1 MKGHAARW
9 FAIASTVLL
18 LNEALLGALLVKLGY
33 VTGNQSAG
41 RMVLL
46 SIHLSNTLL
55 LVAALTLTARFLA
68 TGLRWARLD
77 RAPGFGWA
85 VAGLAATI
93 GVGVSGSMAALGDTL
108 FPAASLQ
115 AAYVQDFGAGAPW
128 LLRLRLVHPVSAL
141 LAALFVI
148 WLVRRSRQPG
158 PVTPSPNRSRCRT
171 FLARLVVLLLVLQF
185 ALGIADVLLLAPAWM
200 QLVHLLGADLYWV
213 ALVLLAAETVWP
225 DAAIA
230 SVRHLGRSTG
240 AGIHDTLDLTG
251 CLQPRTTQP
260 VPPKPACRR
269 PCPQPSRPLRR
280 ALSRDLGPCCPS
292 LQPSSVLCVFTAVLV
307 PPPSCSSCAVAWPAI
322 DSRSL
327 GVVSSVFHILTA
339 ALCAR
344 RSATSKPEAKPHRK
358 QNPAS
363 SQSSSSPMPSALFHA
378 GSYRVD
384 SPSSAARCTSV
395 ANPLCR
401 VEWQLCDEVGIFL
414 YVRKNDLPTPQPG
427 RNTHALAGRMEA

>member
-1 MKGHAARW
+1 MPLDSANPATHHRLLPRFAWFAVFYNVLVILWGALVRASGSGAGCGNHWPLCNGQVIPVSPGFHTIIEFAHRQMTVGSTLIVVALLVWTFRATVKGHAARW

-41 RMVLL
+41 RMVVL

-108 FPAASLQ
+108 FPAASLR

-148 WLVRRSRQPG
+148 WLIGRSRQADPHRL
-158 PVTPSPNRSRCRT
+158 PEQEPSRT

-230 SVRHLGRSTG
+230 ASP
-240 AGIHDTLDLTG
+240 AAA
-251 CLQPRTTQP
+251 PQP
-260 VPPKPACRR
+260 V
-269 PCPQPSRPLRR
+269 
-280 ALSRDLGPCCPS
+280 
-292 LQPSSVLCVFTAVLV
+292 TA
-307 PPPSCSSCAVAWPAI
+307 
-322 DSRSL
+322 
-327 GVVSSVFHILTA
+327 TA
-339 ALCAR
+339 A
-344 RSATSKPEAKPHRK
+344 
-358 QNPAS
+358 
-363 SQSSSSPMPSALFHA
+363 
-378 GSYRVD
+378 
-384 SPSSAARCTSV
+384 
-395 ANPLCR
+395 
-401 VEWQLCDEVGIFL
+401 
-414 YVRKNDLPTPQPG
+414 
-427 RNTHALAGRMEA
+427 